1 MRYLRSRV
9 REQKGFT
16 LVELIVVVAIL
27 GILAVIVTPRVLQAV
42 EDARESGALA
52 FGKEIQL
59 AMERY
64 YLERGDYPSDIGSAD
79 ELQSELGTYATID
92 TGKFTFVRYEYT
104 ANEGEY
110 PGYTLKLEV
119 TSAKKPIEIE
129 ITEKGVTI
137 VEGGGSST

>member
-27 GILAVIVTPRVLQAV
+27 GILAVIVTPRVLQAM
-42 EDARESGALA
+42 EQARDNSALA

-64 YLERGDYPSDIGSAD
+64 YVQEGNYPSDKDLESYD
-79 ELQSELGTYATID
+79 NLVTLLDDYVTID
-92 TGKFTFVRYEYT
+92 RKKLGQDDTEQNTLDYESDGKT
-104 ANEGEY
+104 
-110 PGYTLKLEV
+110 YTLRLYLRDSERQ
-119 TSAKKPIEIE
+119 IE
-129 ITEKGVTI
+129 ITPESVKLETSGQP
-137 VEGGGSST
+137 